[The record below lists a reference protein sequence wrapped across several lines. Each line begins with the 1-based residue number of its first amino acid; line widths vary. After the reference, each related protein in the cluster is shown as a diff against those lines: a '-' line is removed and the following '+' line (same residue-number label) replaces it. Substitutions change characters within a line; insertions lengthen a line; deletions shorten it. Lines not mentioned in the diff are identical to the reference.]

1 MANEPHAPQRKQRSL
16 VTRITVVYLFWAV
29 LAYAVTVAGLWW
41 GSHRLIEEGMRRQA
55 LQYIPEFDEMGT
67 PLFVSDTSSAI
78 ERISRRAT
86 NYANIAYI
94 RYYNA
99 KGTKLLGQYNKGSSA
114 AAPALPAEFIRSLD
128 DPSHS
133 DRLVLINRTLG
144 IVNAVHVLAPV
155 RSHSMQSDSMLDMT
169 LDENAKESVRTIGYI
184 DLGMDLSIGKKLMLK
199 GIVFLSGLLGIV
211 LLLSFTLG
219 RQFIRNALA
228 PLLKLQEPLHR
239 LAQGDFDVTVEAD
252 AADREISTISDALRT
267 TIAGLR
273 QRDKEKKDALRGKTS
288 AEAANEAKSQFL
300 AHMSHEI
307 RTPLNGVLGFLGLLG
322 KTELNAVQREYLR
335 TTEVSAKT
343 LLTVIN
349 DILDFSK
356 IEAGKLS
363 VESIPLD
370 LRNLVEDSVALHAL
384 NAQNKGVDVI
394 LLFHHDVPTKLCGD
408 PGRITQILSNLISNA
423 VKFTESGDVIVIVS
437 LINESEGGA
446 LVQLSVTDTGIG
458 ISSDSLS
465 KLFQPFSQA
474 DDSTTRK
481 YGGTGLGLII
491 SKKLVEMMGGAI
503 SVESIVGQ
511 GSNFHFTMNL
521 QKQVDQ
527 PSQDATSELENLRVL
542 TVTPN
547 AMVAESLRE
556 HLLSWRMAEN
566 TCTSA
571 ETALRALRDAARGGS
586 PYNAVIMDVAVSD
599 MKPGDFAVAV
609 QNEAG
614 CTGTYVI
621 LLGNA
626 TDRLTLE
633 RGSDAKFTSCLT
645 KPPKSSELYDRLSNA
660 VISSTRMTMAAQ
672 AGVPGQPR
680 RDAND
685 KPLRVLVVDDNEI
698 NRKLAGIL
706 LQQIGATI
714 KEADNGVA
722 AVEACRKNKFD
733 VILMD
738 VHMPVMDGIEA
749 TRCIRDL
756 QKHGPRTPIVALTAN
771 ALSGDREGY
780 LASGMDD
787 YLTKPLS
794 EKALLDTIA
803 RWCGTPS
810 PAPAAADTGTAANT
824 DPQRPATA
832 DLPVIDAKLGVERAF
847 GQADVWRTILDM
859 LIKDLPESMANIEGA
874 FTDHNLEDLRKAA
887 HKLHGSSSYCG
898 TPAVQNAAKMLEL
911 ACIKNEAEQIG
922 LWLQTLREDAGKL
935 LEMAASGNIPRPQD

>member
-1 MANEPHAPQRKQRSL
+1 MANEPHAPRRKQRSL

-55 LQYIPEFDEMGT
+55 MQYIPEFDEMGT
-67 PLFVSDTSSAI
+67 PLFVSDTSSALD
-78 ERISRRAT
+78 RISRRAT
-86 NYANIAYI
+86 NYANIGYI
-94 RYYNA
+94 RYYDA
-99 KGTKLLGQYNKGSSA
+99 KGTKLLGHYHKSSSSA
-114 AAPALPAEFIRSLD
+114 APSLPAEYLRSLD
-128 DPSHS
+128 DPAHAG
-133 DRLVLINRTLG
+133 RLVIITRTLG

-155 RSHSMQSDSMLDMT
+155 RSHSLQSDSMLDMT

-184 DLGMDLSIGKKLMLK
+184 DLGMDLTIGKNLMLR
-199 GIVFLSGLLGIV
+199 GILFLSGLLGVV

-239 LAQGDFDVTVEAD
+239 LAQGDFDVTVEVD
-252 AADREISTISDALRT
+252 AGDREITTISDALRT

-273 QRDKEKKDALRGKTS
+273 QRDKEKGEALRGKTS

-322 KTELNAVQREYLR
+322 KTELDTVQREYLH
-335 TTEVSAKT
+335 TTEVSART

-363 VESIPLD
+363 VESIALD
-370 LRNLVEDSVALHAL
+370 LRNLVEDCVALHAL

-394 LLFHHDVPTKLCGD
+394 LLFHHDVPTRLCGD
-408 PGRITQILSNLISNA
+408 PGRITQVLSNLISNA
-423 VKFTESGDVIVIVS
+423 VKFTESGDVVVIVS
-437 LINESEGGA
+437 LVGESEGSA

-458 ISSDSLS
+458 ISSDSQS

-503 SVESIVGQ
+503 GVESTVGQ

-527 PSQDATSELENLRVL
+527 PTQKAAEVLENLRVL

-547 AMVAESLRE
+547 AKVAESLRE
-556 HLLSWRMAEN
+556 HLLSWRMEER
-566 TCTSA
+566 TTTSA
-571 ETALRALRDAARGGS
+571 EAALHALREAASGGT
-586 PYNAVIMDVAVSD
+586 PYSATIMDVAAND
-599 MKPGDFAVAV
+599 MTPEDFAAAV
-609 QNEAG
+609 QSETGSA
-614 CTGTYVI
+614 GTYVI

-626 TDRLTLE
+626 SDRLTLE
-633 RGSDAKFTSCLT
+633 RSSDAGFTSCLT
-645 KPPKSSELYDRLSNA
+645 KPAKSSELYDRLSNA
-660 VISSTRMTMAAQ
+660 VISSSRVAIAAK
-672 AGVPGQPR
+672 AGVPSTAR
-680 RDAND
+680 RGAND

-706 LQQIGATI
+706 LQQLGATI

-733 VILMD
+733 IILMD

-749 TRCIRDL
+749 TGLIREL

-780 LASGMDD
+780 LSSGMDD
-787 YLTKPLS
+787 YLAKPLN
-794 EKALLDTIA
+794 EKALLDAIA
-803 RWCGTPS
+803 RWCGTSS
-810 PAPAAADTGTAANT
+810 PTPAAAAAAAE
-824 DPQRPATA
+824 PQQAATA
-832 DLPVIDAKLGVERAF
+832 KLPVIDAKLGVERAF

-859 LIKDLPESMANIEGA
+859 LVKDLPASMASIESA
-874 FTDHNLEDLRKAA
+874 FTDQNLEDLRKAA

-898 TPAVQNAAKMLEL
+898 TPALQNAAKSLEL
-911 ACIKNEAEQIG
+911 GCIKNEPEQIG
-922 LWLQTLREDAGKL
+922 LWLQTLREESGRL
-935 LEMAASGNIPRPQD
+935 LEMVASGNIPTPGD